1 MNALMSKKWNGNWL
15 EWHMTHLVNQT
26 QSQRQRRVAMIIHR
40 ALSEILL
47 AQGYKITI
55 NEVIL
60 TKDLRHAEVFVL
72 PQEKKGD
79 KSQLALLK
87 KNQGRIKRA
96 LAPKLQLKYMPD
108 LRFRLDENFFAA
120 QKLDQLLS

>member
-1 MNALMSKKWNGNWL
+1 
-15 EWHMTHLVNQT
+15 MTHLVNQT